1 LNKWQGFSGE
11 TCSQPGKP
19 VLCGRNR
26 QNKTERQNENKQTI
40 DSIWKRFR
48 ANLPFARID
57 SKPQI
62 ERRNPCQAEIE
73 NETPSLAISCKARI
87 EKGGEAMSALSR
99 LEQIEKRA
107 DYLIER
113 LDKANDEKNDLIE
126 VMKTLYDIL
135 GGAYSVRNQ
144 EKSLELLEETLNR
157 FDED

>member
-1 LNKWQGFSGE
+1 MTNL
-11 TCSQPGKP
+11 TTQPIT
-19 VLCGRNR
+19 
-26 QNKTERQNENKQTI
+26 KTNHENKQTI
-40 DSIWKRFR
+40 DSIWKGFR

-57 SKPQI
+57 RKPKI

-73 NETPSLAISCKARI
+73 NETPGLAISGKDRI
-87 EKGGEAMSALSR
+87 EKGVESMSALSR
-99 LEQIEKRA
+99 LEQIERQA

-113 LDKANDEKNDLIE
+113 LDKANDEKNDLLE